1 MNLKKKIAIIGSTG
15 SIGKTVLKIIKR
27 DPARFKITLL
37 TANKNYKELL
47 KQTKEFDV
55 KSVIIKNEM
64 AYEKFKKINK
74 NRNLKIFKDFNN
86 LKKILRKKID
96 YTMSSI
102 VGIDGLYPTLKII
115 KFTKVIAIANKESII
130 CGWNLL
136 NKELNRHKTKI
147 IPVDSEHF
155 SVWYSLNK
163 NIVNVDKII
172 LTASGGS
179 LLKKTNKQIKK
190 IKISDVLK
198 HPNWKM
204 GQKITIDSSTLINK
218 IFEIIEARNFFNI
231 NLNNLEILIHPKS
244 YVHAIIK
251 FKDGIIKIIAHETT
265 MEIPIFNSIY
275 LNDLKNFKKT
285 KIDLVK
291 LNNLNFSKVNKNKF
305 PSIKILKILPKKMS
319 LFETVLVSANDELVR
334 MYLNKKISYHDIVK
348 KLISLLKSRE
358 FIKYKKKL
366 PSNVSDILNLDR
378 YVRLKINPKSV

>member
-55 KSVIIKNEM
+55 ESVIIKNEM

-275 LNDLKNFKKT
+275 LNELKNFKKT